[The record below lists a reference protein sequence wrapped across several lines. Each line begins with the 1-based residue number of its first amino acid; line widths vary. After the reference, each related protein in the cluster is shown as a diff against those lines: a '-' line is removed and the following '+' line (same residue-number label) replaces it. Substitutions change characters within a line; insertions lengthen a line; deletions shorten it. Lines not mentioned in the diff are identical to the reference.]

1 MNHGFYLRLAGT
13 NLKNNARTYFPYWIA
28 ASLTVMMFFIIFS
41 LSQDSGLAKMPGG
54 TTLRSMLL
62 LGVWVVALFAVI
74 FLFYTNSFL
83 IKRRKKE
90 FGIYNIL
97 GMEKKHIARV
107 IVLETLCT
115 ALISLSAGLAFGL
128 LLYKLCLL
136 LVVNL
141 MHGQVPFGFELS
153 VPAVLCTAALFG
165 GIFLLTLLSN
175 LRQIHLAKPIEL
187 LYGGEQGEKEPKT
200 KWILAVA
207 GAITL
212 SAGYVI
218 SLLTANPLEA
228 VTLFFLAVVLVIIG
242 TYCLFTAGSI
252 AVLKLLRK
260 NKNYYYRPNHFIS
273 VSGMIYR
280 MKQNAVGLANIC
292 ILSTM
297 VLVMIST
304 TFSMYIGVDDLL
316 LSRYPLQIA
325 VSQRSSGSE
334 TLAAMDAGIDSVL
347 EQQGQKTE
355 KRLSYTYLAIG
366 GSDSNGSITVKRSE
380 DSYYTLD
387 SLRMIYFL
395 TLQDYNRMTGSD
407 TILEDGE
414 ILLYNSLGTSMKSI
428 SLLGR
433 TYTVKE
439 QIEQFPV
446 TGVSTANVAS
456 SYYAVVKDEAELLAL
471 DKAQAAELGKAAS
484 HLESYCALDI
494 GGDADAQLALGDA
507 LGKRLSEDTVISVE
521 VREERRSDFYAL
533 YGGFF
538 FLGVFLGALFLM
550 ATVLIMYYK
559 QVSEGYDDK
568 ERFHILQKVG
578 MSRDEV
584 RKSIHSQV
592 LSVFFLPLIVAAL
605 HTAFAF
611 PMTTC
616 MMTLFNLTNTA
627 LFAWCTVGCFAVFGI
642 FYAIVYWATARAYY
656 RIVEK

>member
-141 MHGQVPFGFELS
+141 MHGQVPFGFEFS

-175 LRQIHLAKPIEL
+175 LRQIHLSKPIEL
-187 LYGGEQGEKEPKT
+187 LHGGEQGEKEPKT
-200 KWILAVA
+200 KWILAVG
-207 GAITL
+207 GAVCL
-212 SAGYVI
+212 AAGYAI
-218 SLLTANPLEA
+218 SLLTRNALEA
-228 VTLFFLAVVLVIIG
+228 VTLFFLAVILVIVG

-252 AVLKLLRK
+252 AVLKLMRR
-260 NKNYYYRPNHFIS
+260 NRNYYYQPNHFIA

-304 TFSMYIGVDDLL
+304 TFSLYIGTDDLL
-316 LSRYPLQIA
+316 LRRYPVQIA
-325 VSQRSSGSE
+325 VTQESTGSD
-334 TLAAMDAGIDSVL
+334 TLAAMETTIDAEL
-347 EQQGQKTE
+347 KRQGLKTE
-355 KRLSYTYLAIG
+355 NRAAYTYLAVGGMDRG
-366 GSDSNGSITVKRSE
+366 GSIAVRHDENSGYSVE
-380 DSYYTLD
+380 

-395 TLQDYNRMTGSD
+395 TLQDYTRMTGAEI
-407 TILEDGE
+407 TLGDGE

-456 SYYAVVKDEAELLAL
+456 SY
-471 DKAQAAELGKAAS
+471 
-484 HLESYCALDI
+484 
-494 GGDADAQLALGDA
+494 
-507 LGKRLSEDTVISVE
+507 
-521 VREERRSDFYAL
+521 
-533 YGGFF
+533 
-538 FLGVFLGALFLM
+538 
-550 ATVLIMYYK
+550 
-559 QVSEGYDDK
+559 
-568 ERFHILQKVG
+568 
-578 MSRDEV
+578 
-584 RKSIHSQV
+584 
-592 LSVFFLPLIVAAL
+592 
-605 HTAFAF
+605 
-611 PMTTC
+611 
-616 MMTLFNLTNTA
+616 
-627 LFAWCTVGCFAVFGI
+627 
-642 FYAIVYWATARAYY
+642 
-656 RIVEK
+656 

>member
-13 NLKNNARTYFPYWIA
+13 NLKNNARTYIPYWIA
-28 ASLTVMMFFIIFS
+28 SSLTVMMFFIILS
-41 LSQDSGLAKMPGG
+41 LSQDSGLAKMSGG
-54 TTLRSMLL
+54 AVLRSMLQ

-90 FGIYNIL
+90 FGVYNIL

-107 IVLETLCT
+107 VVLETLCT
-115 ALISLSAGLAFGL
+115 ALISLTAGLAFGL
-128 LLYKLCLL
+128 LLCKLCLL

-141 MHGQVPFGFELS
+141 MHGQVPFGFEIS
-153 VPAVLCTAALFG
+153 VPAILFTAALFG

-187 LYGGEQGEKEPKT
+187 LHGGEKGEKEPKT
-200 KWILAVA
+200 KWVLAVV
-207 GAITL
+207 GAISL

-218 SLLTANPLEA
+218 SLLTTNPLEA
-228 VTLFFLAVVLVIIG
+228 VTFFFLAVILVIIG
-242 TYCLFTAGSI
+242 TYCLFTAGSV

-316 LSRYPLQIA
+316 LTRYPSQIA
-325 VSQRSSGSE
+325 ISQKSSGSA
-334 TLAAMDAGIDSVL
+334 TLAAMEAGIDSVL
-347 EQQGQKTE
+347 EQQNRKAE
-355 KRLSYTYLAIG
+355 NRVAYTYLAIG
-366 GSDSNGSITVKRSE
+366 GSDNNGSITVKRGE
-380 DSYYTLD
+380 NSYYAVD
-387 SLRMIYFL
+387 SPRMVYFL
-395 TLQDYNRMTGSD
+395 TLQDYNRLTGSGAV
-407 TILEDGE
+407 LGDGE
-414 ILLYNSLGTSMKSI
+414 ILLYNSLGTPMQSL
-428 SLLGR
+428 SLLGKA
-433 TYTVKE
+433 YTVKE
-439 QIEQFPV
+439 QIQQFPV
-446 TGVSTANVAS
+446 TGISTANVAS
-456 SYYAVVKDEAELLAL
+456 SYYAVVKDEGELLAL
-471 DKAQAAELGKAAS
+471 NRAQEAELGKMAS

-494 GGDADAQLALGDA
+494 DGDTDAQLALGDA
-507 LGKRLSEDTVISVE
+507 LGKTLSLRDAVSVE
-521 VREERRSDFYAL
+521 IREERRSDFYAL

-584 RKSIHSQV
+584 RRSIHSQV
-592 LSVFFLPLIVAAL
+592 LSVFFLPLIVAAM

-616 MMTLFNLTNTA
+616 MMTLFNLTNTS

-642 FYAIVYWATARAYY
+642 FYALVYWATARAYY